1 MKELAFDHCPTL
13 FFNTECQKIMILTPN
28 VMVKQMNLQ
37 YLKNMQQNSSVKQN
51 EQRVNLE
58 IKGLMINKD
67 NTNTNKSQRILI
79 RL

>member
-1 MKELAFDHCPTL
+1 MKELAFDHCQTL

-28 VMVKQMNLQ
+28 AMVKQMNLQ
-37 YLKNMQQNSSVKQN
+37 YSKNMQQNSSVKQN

-79 RL
+79 WL